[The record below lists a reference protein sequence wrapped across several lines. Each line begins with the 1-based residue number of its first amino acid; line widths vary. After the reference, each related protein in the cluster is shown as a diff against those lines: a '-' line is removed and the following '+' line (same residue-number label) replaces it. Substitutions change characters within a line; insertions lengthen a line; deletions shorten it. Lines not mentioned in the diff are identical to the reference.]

1 MTDKYTIDNAVR
13 NITRVGVCPAPK
25 SKVKEI
31 IESLV
36 SQVEREAERRQWTKD
51 KFAVLEVKEKSLNK
65 SMGGSGGWNEVSHGF
80 IKCYTALDA
89 VKPDDL

>member
-1 MTDKYTIDNAVR
+1 MTDKHAIDNAVR
-13 NITRVGVCPAPK
+13 DITAVGVCPAPK
-25 SKVKEI
+25 SKVKKI
-31 IESLV
+31 IERLIC
-36 SQVEREAERRQWTKD
+36 QAERRQWTKD

-65 SMGGSGGWNEVSHGF
+65 SMGGSGGWNEGSHGF